1 MKRIALTSLA
11 LLLSALAH
19 AHAKPDGKQVKD
31 VIDFF
36 YNGQS
41 EGIVLADVKL
51 CEDVYT
57 KGEQKNECMAEL
69 SGNKLKEGDAAK
81 VWMMFMVPHD
91 VKPQTIML
99 QLNHGGTTM
108 SVERAEIKSAVR
120 YRTWRQIK
128 LDRPGEWK
136 LKILHDKGDAVELVK
151 EFTLK
156 VAKAQAQ

>member
-1 MKRIALTSLA
+1 MKRIALLSLA
-11 LLLSALAH
+11 LMLSALAH
-19 AHAKPDGKQVKD
+19 AHAKPDGKEVKE

-36 YNGQS
+36 YNGQK
-41 EGIVLADVKL
+41 EGVVLAEMKL

-57 KGEQKNECMAEL
+57 KGAEKNECMVEL
-69 SGNKLKEGDAAK
+69 SANALKEGDAAT
-81 VWMMFMVPHD
+81 VWMMFMVPND

-99 QLNHGGTTM
+99 QLNHGEMTM

-136 LKILHDKGDAVELVK
+136 LKVFHDKGDTVELMK
-151 EFTLK
+151 ELTFK
-156 VAKAQAQ
+156 VAKSETQ

>member
-1 MKRIALTSLA
+1 MKRTALLSLA
-11 LLLSALAH
+11 LVLSAFVQ
-19 AHAKPDGKQVKD
+19 AHAKPDAKQVKD

-36 YNGQS
+36 YQGQT
-41 EGIVLADVKL
+41 EGVVLADVKL

-69 SGNKLKEGDAAK
+69 SDNALKEGDAAT

-91 VKPQTIML
+91 VKPQSIML
-99 QLNHGGTTM
+99 QLNYGGMTM

-136 LKILHDKGDAVELVK
+136 VKIFHDKGDAVELMK
-151 EFTLK
+151 ELTLK
-156 VAKAQAQ
+156 VAKAAAQ